1 MRISIITIFGPRI
14 LKNPQVIAT
23 NSYLQMRTV
32 LILIPQVVA
41 IYSYSDSDIYLMQ
54 ELQTFLEWLGTGLV
68 GLLIFV
74 VVLMITQLLHK

>member
-1 MRISIITIFGPRI
+1 
-14 LKNPQVIAT
+14 
-23 NSYLQMRTV
+23 MRTV

-54 ELQTFLEWLGTGLV
+54 ELQIVLEWLGTGLV

-74 VVLMITQLLHK
+74 VVLMIKQLLHK

>member
-1 MRISIITIFGPRI
+1 MRPI
-14 LKNPQVIAT
+14 
-23 NSYLQMRTV
+23 

-41 IYSYSDSDIYLMQ
+41 IYSDSDSDIYLMQ

-74 VVLMITQLLHK
+74 VVLMIKQLLKKP